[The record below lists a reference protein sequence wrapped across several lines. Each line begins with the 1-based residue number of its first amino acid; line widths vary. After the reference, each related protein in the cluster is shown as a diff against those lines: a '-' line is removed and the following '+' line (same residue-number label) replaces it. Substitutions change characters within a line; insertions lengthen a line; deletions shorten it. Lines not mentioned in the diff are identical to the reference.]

1 MKKLALVILPLV
13 LLIGCAKVSQSNL
26 YWGDYSSTLYKVKK
40 EPSVSSKLE
49 HENELQ
55 EIVEKS
61 KSMHLKVPPGIYAEL
76 GVFAKD
82 KGKHAMAKAFFKLE
96 QETYPESEA
105 LMKRAMQNN
114 SKDNTI

>member
-1 MKKLALVILPLV
+1 MKNIVLVILPL
-13 LLIGCAKVSQSNL
+13 LLLSGCAKISQSNL

-40 EPSVSSKLE
+40 EPSESSKLE
-49 HENELQ
+49 HQNELQ

-76 GVFAKD
+76 GVLAKD
-82 KGKHAMAKAFFKLE
+82 KGKHAMANEFFKLE

-114 SKDNTI
+114 SKDKTI